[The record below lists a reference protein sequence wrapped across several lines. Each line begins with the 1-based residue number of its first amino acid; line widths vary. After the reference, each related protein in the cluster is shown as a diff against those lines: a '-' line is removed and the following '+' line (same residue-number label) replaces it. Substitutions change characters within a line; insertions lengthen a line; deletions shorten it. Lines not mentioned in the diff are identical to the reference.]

1 MNLARIRRSI
11 AIALGMA
18 ATIAAMPTLAQT
30 SSVTIYGRVDV
41 SVTRQNDGTSPI
53 NASNGQLGAAGKRWD
68 IRPGSAGRI
77 GFRSVEDLGGG
88 LSASFLLE
96 HRFNPDTG
104 EALTPFFQ
112 RGAYVE
118 LGQAGVA
125 SVYLGR
131 EYFPAFWPAFRLDP
145 WGFDS
150 VGTPGT
156 KHQLANYVV
165 DAGTRT
171 NNTVGV
177 RSASFGGLTF
187 NVATAAGEGVRPRST
202 GANVEYRMG
211 SLYLGAGTD
220 RTDERNKVA
229 LVGGSYGFGPVRPM
243 FTYVRSTVAGV
254 DYRNMTLAA
263 TVPLPSAILK
273 LAIAR
278 LERTGADSDNT
289 RLGVGY
295 EYLLSKRT
303 SLMANLGSA
312 KQQGTAAGR
321 ALTRTTLYETG
332 LKHNF

>member
-1 MNLARIRRSI
+1 MRTITLVAALSGASI
-11 AIALGMA
+11 A
-18 ATIAAMPTLAQT
+18 MPASAQ

-68 IRPGSAGRI
+68 VRPGSAGRI
-77 GFRSVEDLGGG
+77 GFKGLEDLGGG

-104 EALTPFFQ
+104 DVLSPFWQ
-112 RGAYVE
+112 RAAYVE
-118 LGQAGVA
+118 LGRAGLG

-150 VGTPGT
+150 VGTAGT

-177 RSASFGGLTF
+177 RSASWAGLTV
-187 NVATAAGEGVRPRST
+187 NLATAAGEGVRHRSD
-202 GANVEYRMG
+202 GANIEYRQG
-211 SLYLGAGTD
+211 ALYAGAGWD
-220 RTDERNKVA
+220 RTDSRNKVA
-229 LVGGSYGFGPVRPM
+229 LIGASYDFGLVKPM
-243 FTYVRSTVAGV
+243 VTYVESTVAGV
-254 DYRNMTLAA
+254 EQKNITLAA
-263 TVPLPSAILK
+263 TAPLPAAILK
-273 LAIAR
+273 FAVAR
-278 LERTGADSDNT
+278 LDPIGVNNNNT
-289 RLGVGY
+289 RIGLGY

-312 KQQGTAAGR
+312 KQQGSAAGKPY
-321 ALTRTTLYETG
+321 TRTTLYETG